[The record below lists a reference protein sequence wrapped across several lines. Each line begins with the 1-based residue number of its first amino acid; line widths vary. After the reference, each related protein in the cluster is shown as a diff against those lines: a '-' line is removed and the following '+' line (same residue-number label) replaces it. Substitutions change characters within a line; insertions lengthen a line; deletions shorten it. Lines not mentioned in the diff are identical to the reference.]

1 MGFLSDLL
9 KREARKVISNVV
21 SSAADGVIDTF
32 ANTEEKSQQTQ
43 AAKSSPVQTAKPTA
57 ASVSSATD
65 NIDEEHCGA
74 DESVVNHRIEKVA
87 AEEWAGYELRKNIPA
102 SEMGAAD
109 GARPYSYGLYLN
121 GTPKAMILVMWDP
134 TGYRKKNTRLSHEA
148 CQAKGVYC
156 MNLMLHLPNRRSY
169 ISEMLRKNVAK

>member
-21 SSAADGVIDTF
+21 SNVADGVIDTF
-32 ANTEEKSQQTQ
+32 GNTEEKSEQ
-43 AAKSSPVQTAKPTA
+43 AARGTVAQHTKSSAGT
-57 ASVSSATD
+57 VSTSP
-65 NIDEEHCGA
+65 DEEHCGGE
-74 DESVVNHRIEKVA
+74 ESIVNERIEKIA
-87 AEEWAGYELRKNIPA
+87 AEEWVGYELRKNIPA
-102 SEMGAAD
+102 SEMGAAA
-109 GARPYSYGLYLN
+109 GARDYSYGLYLN
-121 GTPKAMILVMWDP
+121 GVPKAMILVMWDP

-169 ISEMLRKNVAK
+169 ISEQLRKNVAK